1 MLQRVVP
8 LLSFVAVGR
17 HYTSNIC
24 RSHQISEQRWI
35 AGWEAASATRSISW
49 LGRTDGRDDLA
60 AGLRI
65 NVIYVQHVLTICG
78 WWSPMI
84 TMFQVGWK
92 PPAAY
97 VLACLYGMNSL
108 WGICLRFSTCWSET
122 RPIYTYIGIYIYICV
137 CVYLLG
143 MHIRWTWLSQIIW
156 VVMQGIRANTLYSP
170 NSKPKNHKHIFRNGW
185 RDAIMSCALEIA
197 RSLLRLENHDTDLSS
212 KNSCWFNSLRWSR
225 SRCLG
230 HQCVSTIR
238 PREDRGLEGVLA
250 DGLCMWC
257 SCSCFWKDSH
267 SVR

>member
-65 NVIYVQHVLTICG
+65 LVIYVQHVLTICG

-84 TMFQVGWK
+84 TMFRWVETTSRSCVSMFIWNEFLVGYLLEIQYLLK
-92 PPAAY
+92 RDPAY
-97 VLACLYGMNSL
+97 L
-108 WGICLRFSTCWSET
+108 
-122 RPIYTYIGIYIYICV
+122 YIYWYIYV
-137 CVYLLG
+137 C
-143 MHIRWTWLSQIIW
+143 ISTWYAYPMDMVESNY
-156 VVMQGIRANTLYSP
+156 VGSNARYPGNTLYSP
-170 NSKPKNHKHIFRNGW
+170 NSNQKSQKYIQNGW
-185 RDAIMSCALEIA
+185 RDAIMSCAFEIA

-212 KNSCWFNSLRWSR
+212 KTA
-225 SRCLG
+225 
-230 HQCVSTIR
+230 VDST
-238 PREDRGLEGVLA
+238 A
-250 DGLCMWC
+250 WDGAGPDVWVINVYLP
-257 SCSCFWKDSH
+257 
-267 SVR
+267 

>member
-84 TMFQVGWK
+84 TMFRWVETTSRSCVSMFIWNEFLVGYLLEIQYLLK
-92 PPAAY
+92 RDPAY
-97 VLACLYGMNSL
+97 L
-108 WGICLRFSTCWSET
+108 
-122 RPIYTYIGIYIYICV
+122 YIYCYIYM
-137 CVYLLG
+137 CVYIYLVCISDG
-143 MHIRWTWLSQIIW
+143 HGW
-156 VVMQGIRANTLYSP
+156 V
-170 NSKPKNHKHIFRNGW
+170 K
-185 RDAIMSCALEIA
+185 
-197 RSLLRLENHDTDLSS
+197 
-212 KNSCWFNSLRWSR
+212 
-225 SRCLG
+225 
-230 HQCVSTIR
+230 
-238 PREDRGLEGVLA
+238 
-250 DGLCMWC
+250 LCG
-257 SCSCFWKDSH
+257 
-267 SVR
+267 